1 MAAPFFFCNREIAE
15 ASSCLEVFMDKIA
28 SGPLTHVVERALA
41 KHLVS
46 YISNQEVMLATLF
59 EIKQKLPQTGWK
71 YLLYHALEDLALYP
85 KYDSKNTRLTFALN
99 HDKIAELDIEGM
111 FPWEEIRQACFDKP
125 RAGTERLIIVCDQ
138 MARKLY

>member
-1 MAAPFFFCNREIAE
+1 MEKRF
-15 ASSCLEVFMDKIA
+15 ASPV
-28 SGPLTHVVERALA
+28 THIVERALA

-46 YISNQEVMLATLF
+46 YVSNQEVLLATIL
-59 EIKQKLPQTGWK
+59 EIEQKLPKSGWK

-99 HDKIAELDIEGM
+99 HDKIAELDPEKF
-111 FPWEEIRQACFDKP
+111 FPWEEIRQACFSKP
-125 RAGTERLIIVCDQ
+125 REGTERLIMVCDQ